1 MRPGAP
7 DARVPAAVRP
17 DARSCRLG
25 GPGRRRERLV
35 ALANGARPR
44 PFRSSHAGQT
54 AVPSDAMIESAE
66 EYIWAN
72 ARVLEQRRFELLF
85 KGGDPQPV
93 IDAVKPYK
101 TPDGGYGYALEPDGR
116 GPTSQP
122 PHIWTALE
130 ALEDAGTT
138 DADVCDHL
146 TTHDDAGRRRP
157 RRSPLLEP
165 FPHAPWW
172 RIGTEGSLLA
182 TSLLYAPLARH
193 GVDHPW
199 LERRSRSAGP
209 QIDAI
214 EKTHPYEVEAAI
226 TFLDAAR
233 DRGRAEQAAERLGTL
248 VREQN
253 LVGTQPE
260 GYTEARSTT
269 RTTSRA
275 APTASRA
282 RGSPTRTWTA
292 ASTTSPPSS
301 TRTAAGGSRGPY
313 GCPRSSSSGAGS

>member
-1 MRPGAP
+1 
-7 DARVPAAVRP
+7 
-17 DARSCRLG
+17 
-25 GPGRRRERLV
+25 
-35 ALANGARPR
+35 
-44 PFRSSHAGQT
+44 
-54 AVPSDAMIESAE
+54 MIERAE
-66 EYIWAN
+66 RYIWAN

-85 KGGDPQPV
+85 KNGGQDAV
-93 IDAVKPYK
+93 VEAVKPYK

-138 DADVCDHL
+138 DPGVADHL
-146 TTHDDAGRRRP
+146 QTMTAPDGGVPVALP
-157 RRSPLLEP
+157 SLEP

-199 LERRSRSAGP
+199 LETAQTFCWTS
-209 QIDAI
+209 IDAI
-214 EKTHPYEVEAAI
+214 ERTHPYEVEAAI

-233 DRGRAEQAAERLGTL
+233 DRSRAERAAKRLGEL
-248 VREQN
+248 VKEQD

-260 GYTEARSTT
+260 GYTEGEIHHPHDFARRPDSLA
-269 RTTSRA
+269 RA
-275 APTASRA
+275 WFTDEEIEQSLDHLASQQKADGGWRI
-282 RGSPTRTWTA
+282 TWAVWLPAIEYEWSGIVTIA
-292 ASTTSPPSS
+292 ALKTLS
-301 TRTAAGGSRGPY
+301 AY
-313 GCPRSSSSGAGS
+313 GRV

>member
-1 MRPGAP
+1 
-7 DARVPAAVRP
+7 
-17 DARSCRLG
+17 
-25 GPGRRRERLV
+25 
-35 ALANGARPR
+35 
-44 PFRSSHAGQT
+44 
-54 AVPSDAMIESAE
+54 MIESAE

-146 TTHDDAGRRRP
+146 TTLTTPDGGVPVALP
-157 RRSPLLEP
+157 SLEP

-172 RIGTEGSLLA
+172 RIGTEGSLLG

-199 LERRSRSAGP
+199 MDTAESFLWG

-260 GYTEARSTT
+260 GYTEGEIHHPHDFARRPDSLARPWFTDEDMDSSLDHLASKQHEDGGWRIT
-269 RTTSRA
+269 WAVWLPAIEYEWSGIVTIA
-275 APTASRA
+275 ALKTLQA
-282 RGSPTRTWTA
+282 
-292 ASTTSPPSS
+292 
-301 TRTAAGGSRGPY
+301 Y
-313 GCPRSSSSGAGS
+313 GRI